1 MIPNIMRGGDVAGLV
16 RYLFGPGRANEHTNQ
31 HIISGSEDIA
41 AEWAYGGRVLE
52 QDEKR
57 IVAKLLDQN
66 RLEHGTQIL
75 GEVTRWD
82 YNEERAIPVSK
93 EKTPAHV
100 WHCSLSLH
108 PDEEPLS
115 DETWGDIARDFVEGM
130 EFDNRANNPKSPCQ
144 WIAVRHGFT
153 KNGGDHIHI
162 ALVLV
167 REDGTKANTWL
178 DYKRSQ
184 EVCTVLEEKY
194 GLAVLESRKHNYA
207 SRGYK
212 NEDNKELRL
221 DLETAMRL
229 AAGAASTESEYLE
242 ELNRHGISFRPRYA
256 KGQGVVAYTVT
267 KQEPGKRAI
276 WIGAGRVARD
286 LTLTR
291 LRARWD
297 DNPVERRKAADLW
310 NPLKD
315 SAPHT
320 PAQARNL
327 EEKIRDIAA
336 SVANESDFATRLR
349 SSGLLVSVRLDDEA
363 SEAVSYSVA
372 TKPEP
377 GYKPTWYSM
386 NRMSADV
393 ALSVLREHWWD
404 NMLTR
409 SSAVAIWKPASRT
422 SEVDEVRV
430 WSEFGKAL
438 TATIT
443 DIEHADASDCVAVAD
458 SCGRASALF
467 AGLANAYG
475 PEHGRAFARASQVLG
490 RRAQTKHAPAPRRY
504 SPVFTS
510 GLRAL
515 SSLGRPRSRAAWV
528 SSQVMDSMERI
539 AVGINRLQAAHGELT
554 LARRTL
560 KETKT
565 ALATLAAPEPRT
577 DAGGRLPGVEYSPVD
592 WSQYNGSA
600 RTDSQL
606 GNERGLKRDKPE
618 QGSTPSTGYGL

>member
-1 MIPNIMRGGDVAGLV
+1 MIPNIMRGGDISGLV
-16 RYLFGPGRANEHTNQ
+16 RYLFGPGRANEHINQ
-31 HIISGSEDIA
+31 HIIVGSEDIA
-41 AEWAYGGRVLE
+41 APWAYGGRVLE

-66 RLEHGTQIL
+66 RLEHGTEIL

-82 YNEERAIPVSK
+82 YEAERAIPVSK

-115 DETWGDIARDFVEGM
+115 DETWGAIARDFVEGM
-130 EFDNRANNPKSPCQ
+130 EFDNRATTSKSPCQ
-144 WIAVRHGFT
+144 WIAVRHGYT

-184 EVCTVLEEKY
+184 KLCTALEEKY

-212 NEDNKELRL
+212 TEDNKELRL
-221 DLETAMRL
+221 DLEAAMRL

-242 ELNRHGISFRPRYA
+242 ELNRHGIQFRPRYA

-276 WIGAGRVARD
+276 WIGGGRVARD

-291 LRARWD
+291 LRAQWND
-297 DNPVERRKAADLW
+297 TLEERRKAADLW
-310 NPLKD
+310 NPLRD
-315 SAPHT
+315 PAPHT
-320 PAQARNL
+320 PAQARML
-327 EEKIRDIAA
+327 EEKIRDIAG
-336 SVANESDFATRLR
+336 SVASESDFATRLR
-349 SSGLLVSVRLDDEA
+349 ASGLLVSARLNDEA
-363 SEAVSYSVA
+363 SEAISYSVA
-372 TKPEP
+372 AKPEP
-377 GYKPTWYSM
+377 GHKPTWYSSS
-386 NRMSADV
+386 RMSADV
-393 ALSVLREHWWD
+393 ALSVLRETWWD
-404 NMLTR
+404 NPLTR

-422 SEVDEVRV
+422 RDNDEAQV

-438 TATIT
+438 TQTIT
-443 DIEHADASDCVAVAD
+443 DIERADTSDCMAVAD
-458 SCGRASALF
+458 SCARASALF

-475 PEHGRAFARASQVLG
+475 PEQGRAFARASQVLG
-490 RRAQTKHAPAPRRY
+490 RRAQTKHTPAPHRY
-504 SPVFTS
+504 SPAFTS

-515 SSLGRPRSRAAWV
+515 SALSRPRSRAAWV
-528 SSQVMDSMERI
+528 SNQVMDSMERI
-539 AVGINRLQAAHGELT
+539 VTGINRLQTAHGELT

-577 DAGGRLPGVEYSPVD
+577 DAGSRLPGVEYGQPD
-592 WSQYNGSA
+592 WSGLTLDGQIDLRKGKGSEA
-600 RTDSQL
+600 SYGNAPSL
-606 GNERGLKRDKPE
+606 GEGNWNA
-618 QGSTPSTGYGL
+618 

>member
-1 MIPNIMRGGDVAGLV
+1 MIPNIMRGGDIAGLV

-31 HIISGSEDIA
+31 HIVAGSEDIA

-52 QDEKR
+52 QEEKR
-57 IVAKLLDQN
+57 VVAKLLDQN

-82 YNEERAIPVSK
+82 YEAERAVPVSK

-115 DETWGDIARDFVEGM
+115 DETWAAIARDFIEGM
-130 EFDNRANNPKSPCQ
+130 EFDNRATTSKSPCQ

-153 KNGGDHIHI
+153 KAGGDHIHI

-184 EVCTVLEEKY
+184 KLCTALEEKY

-212 NEDNKELRL
+212 NGDNKELRL

-229 AAGAASTESEYLE
+229 AAGAASTESEYVEGLT
-242 ELNRHGISFRPRYA
+242 RHGIEFRPRYA

-276 WIGAGRVARD
+276 WIGGGRVARD

-297 DNPVERRKAADLW
+297 DNPEERRKAADLW

-315 SAPHT
+315 PAPHT
-320 PAQARNL
+320 AAQACSL
-327 EEKIRDIAA
+327 EEKIKTIAA
-336 SVANESDFATRLR
+336 SVANESDFAQHLR
-349 SSGLLVSVRLDDEA
+349 ASGLLVSVRLNDEA

-372 TKPEP
+372 TKPES
-377 GYKPTWYSM
+377 GHKPTWYSM

-393 ALSVLREHWWD
+393 SLNALREHWWD
-404 NMLTR
+404 NTLTR
-409 SSAVAIWKPASRT
+409 SSAVAIWKPAART
-422 SEVDEVRV
+422 SDVDEARV
-430 WSEFGKAL
+430 WSEFGKTL

-443 DIEHADASDCVAVAD
+443 DIEHTDASDCVAIAD
-458 SCGRASALF
+458 TCGRASALF

-475 PEHGRAFARASQVLG
+475 PEHGRPFARASQVLG
-490 RRAQTKHAPAPRRY
+490 RRAQTKRAPTPRRY

-515 SSLGRPRSRAAWV
+515 SSLARPRSRATWV

-539 AVGINRLQAAHGELT
+539 VTGITRIQAAHGELT
-554 LARRTL
+554 TARRTL
-560 KETKT
+560 KETQA
-565 ALATLAAPEPRT
+565 ALATLTAPEPRT
-577 DAGGRLPGVEYSPVD
+577 DIGAWLPGVEYDPVD
-592 WSQYNGSA
+592 WSYVTRSDRSETHRVRGDSAQGFGEAPGLGEGS
-600 RTDSQL
+600 
-606 GNERGLKRDKPE
+606 
-618 QGSTPSTGYGL
+618 